1 MAPFRHRG
9 PGTVEPSE
17 ARVDRKAASRLDAT
31 TRQEV
36 EEFLYR
42 EALLLD
48 AWQLDE
54 WLALFTPDAVYHVP
68 TTGSGADTSP
78 DTTLFYIADDR
89 RRLGERVIRLSKKTA
104 HVEWPRSRTR
114 HLVSNVL
121 ITGRSD
127 DELVVSAA
135 FVVHR
140 FKGGQADAYVGCYRY
155 RLVASD
161 SKLMIREKRAML
173 DMDGLRPHGRVSI
186 LL

>member
-1 MAPFRHRG
+1 MQ
-9 PGTVEPSE
+9 
-17 ARVDRKAASRLDAT
+17 ASRQD
-31 TRQEV
+31 V

-48 AWQLDE
+48 EWRLDA
-54 WLALFTPDAVYHVP
+54 WLALFTADAVYHVP
-68 TTGSGADTSP
+68 TTGAGAAVTP

-89 RRLGERVIRLSKKTA
+89 ARLEQRVIRLAKKTA

-114 HLVSNVL
+114 HVVTNVL
-121 ITGRSD
+121 VTERGA
-127 DELVVSAA
+127 DELTVSAA

-140 FKGGQADAYVGCYRY
+140 FKGGAADVYVGSYRY
-155 RLVASD
+155 RLVESD
-161 SKLMIREKRAML
+161 GRLMIREKRAML

>member
-1 MAPFRHRG
+1 MDTITTTHL
-9 PGTVEPSE
+9 
-17 ARVDRKAASRLDAT
+17 AAI
-31 TRQEV
+31 TRSEV

-48 AWQLDE
+48 EWKLDE
-54 WLALFTPDAVYHVP
+54 WLALFAPDAVYHVP
-68 TTGSGADTSP
+68 TTGAAPTTSP
-78 DTTLFYIADDR
+78 DTALFYVADDR
-89 RRLGERVIRLSKKTA
+89 ARLEQRVIRLSKKTA

-121 ITGRSD
+121 VTERGD
-127 DELVVSAA
+127 DEITVAAA

-140 FKGGQADAYVGCYRY
+140 FKNGNADAYVGRYRY
-155 RLVASD
+155 RLVD
-161 SKLMIREKRAML
+161 DGGQLKIREKRVML